1 MSLGQRDKRA
11 LAALAAACVVALLVY
26 ALFGGSS
33 GSSAVVG
40 AADSIPGAERRLAR
54 ARRLAAGVPGQ
65 ELVLKQVSAELAE
78 REKGVIQ
85 ADTAAQAQA
94 QLLNVVKRVAASQT
108 PPLEFG
114 TVELGQQVARLGE
127 DYGEVQ
133 ISMPLSCHLDEL
145 LNFLADLTSQPEAL
159 ATTELRVSAGDAKQK
174 TVLVRLTVAGIVP
187 QRLAPLKKAAF

>member
-1 MSLGQRDKRA
+1 VKLGQRDKRA
-11 LAALAAACVVALLVY
+11 LAVLAGAGVVALLVY
-26 ALFGGSS
+26 ALFGAS
-33 GSSAVVG
+33 GTSQVVG

-65 ELVLKQVSAELAE
+65 EQVLKQVSAELAD

-94 QLLNVVKRVAASQT
+94 QLLNVVKRVAASQS

-133 ISMPLSCHLDEL
+133 ISMPFTCHLDEL
-145 LNFLADLTSQPEAL
+145 LNFLADLTRQPEAL
-159 ATTELRVSAGDAKQK
+159 ASTDLRVSAQDAKQK
-174 TVLVRLTVAGIVP
+174 TVAVRLTVAGIVP
-187 QRLAPLKKAAF
+187 KRLVPLKKARF

>member
-1 MSLGQRDKRA
+1 MKLGQRDKRA
-11 LAALAAACVVALLVY
+11 LALLAVAGVAALLVY
-26 ALFGGSS
+26 AIAGGSGTS
-33 GSSAVVG
+33 QVVG

-54 ARRLAAGVPGQ
+54 ARHLAAGVPGQ
-65 ELVLKQVSAELAE
+65 EQALQQVSAELAE

-94 QLLNVVKRVAASQT
+94 QLLNVVKRVAASQS

-133 ISMPLSCHLDEL
+133 ISMPFTCHLDEL
-145 LNFLADLTSQPEAL
+145 LNFLADLTGQPEAL
-159 ATTELRVSAGDAKQK
+159 ASTDLRISAGDAKQK
-174 TVLVRLTVAGIVP
+174 SVTVRLTVAGIVP
-187 QRLAPLKKAAF
+187 KRLVPLKKAVF

>member
-1 MSLGQRDKRA
+1 MKLGERDKRA
-11 LAALAAACVVALLVY
+11 LAALAVAGVAALVVY
-26 ALFGGSS
+26 ALS
-33 GSSAVVG
+33 GASATSQVAG

-65 ELVLKQVSAELAE
+65 EQVLKQVSVELAD

-94 QLLNVVKRVAASQT
+94 QLLNIVKRVASSQG
-108 PPLEFG
+108 PPIDFG

-133 ISMPLSCHLDEL
+133 ISMPFTCHLDEL
-145 LNFLADLTSQPEAL
+145 LNFLADLTGQPEAL
-159 ATTELRVSAGDAKQK
+159 ATTDLRISAGDAKQK
-174 TVLVRLTVAGIVP
+174 TVTVRLTVAGIVP
-187 QRLAPLKKAAF
+187 KRLVPQKKARF